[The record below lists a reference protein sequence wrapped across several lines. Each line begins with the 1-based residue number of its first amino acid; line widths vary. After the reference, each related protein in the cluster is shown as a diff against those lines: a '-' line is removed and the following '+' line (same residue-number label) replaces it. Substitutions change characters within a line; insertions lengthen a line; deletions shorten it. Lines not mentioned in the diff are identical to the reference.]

1 MTEDIREPLEF
12 QPVKEDTSEEEI
24 ILGSEIVSL
33 IRETIQNV
41 FVNKA

>member
-12 QPVKEDTSEEEI
+12 QPVKEDASEEEI

-33 IRETIQNV
+33 IRENIQNV